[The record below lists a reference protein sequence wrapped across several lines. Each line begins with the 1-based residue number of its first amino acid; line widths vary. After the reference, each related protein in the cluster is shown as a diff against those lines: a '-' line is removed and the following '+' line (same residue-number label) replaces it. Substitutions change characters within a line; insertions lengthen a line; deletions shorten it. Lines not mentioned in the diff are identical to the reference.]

1 MSPIVIRLPFGR
13 KGGDEGRPRAE
24 AATDAVTPVTGDGAE
39 EAPTAAV
46 ALPPPASSTAEPA
59 VPEPAS
65 YVSTGPGPEVEP
77 AREAEPE
84 PAPEP
89 ELEAEPL
96 PTAAPA
102 YPASRE
108 QVPPPPAGPTMAEH
122 LADLARYRN
131 VVLAWIAEDGY
142 PMNVAAAVEVS
153 PDKGT
158 LRFSN
163 PVALGIPAGARVA
176 ITGSHVAPV
185 PGGGIEER
193 RHLTVWGTAVPRPRG
208 RFLVTPDRAWAWDD
222 EALPL
227 PALYERDLPKAR
239 RFYERLSAA
248 RGVTVRPRMP
258 TGLLLV
264 RATRAPF
271 LSATFVPVLL
281 GIAIA
286 ARTGSFDLVSSLLTL
301 LAASAVHLGLNAAND
316 VFDTMLGA
324 DDANPT
330 PTRFSGGSR
339 VIQNSLVTTRGLS
352 GISAACYALA
362 AVMGLVLL
370 WQRGSSALLA
380 IFVVGLFISLAYT
393 MPPFKLVYRGL
404 GEVATAIGF
413 GPVMLLGA
421 YVVQTRGPISVEA
434 VVASIPVGLL
444 VALILYVNEIP
455 DRRGDAKVG
464 KRTLPVRWPRDA
476 VIRAFDV
483 VAASSFI
490 VVVLGV
496 VAAALPFTT
505 LLVVVAAPLA
515 LVVHDGLVS
524 FYDAPYSLMPTMGA
538 NIRMHLVFG
547 LLMLA
552 GYVLAI
558 ADKVA
563 LGKSPFLW

>member
-1 MSPIVIRLPFGR
+1 MSPIVIRLPFGG
-13 KGGDEGRPRAE
+13 KGREKRDDTPEADAASG
-24 AATDAVTPVTGDGAE
+24 AATALPS
-39 EAPTAAV
+39 EAPAETPQGSV
-46 ALPPPASSTAEPA
+46 SLPPPANAPA
-59 VPEPAS
+59 D
-65 YVSTGPGPEVEP
+65 
-77 AREAEPE
+77 
-84 PAPEP
+84 
-89 ELEAEPL
+89 L
-96 PTAAPA
+96 AAPA
-102 YPASRE
+102 AKAASSAASVPPESRPEPPVERGPESEPMQTPAPVPAYPPARA
-108 QVPPPPAGPTMAEH
+108 QVPAPPAGPTMAEH
-122 LADLARYRN
+122 LADLATYGH

-142 PMNVAAAVEVS
+142 PMNTAATVEVLPES
-153 PDKGT
+153 GT
-158 LRFSN
+158 VRFSN
-163 PVALGIPAGARVA
+163 PVGLNVPAGARVA
-176 ITGSHVAPV
+176 ITGSHIAPV
-185 PGGGIEER
+185 PGGGIEDR
-193 RHLTVWGTAVPRPRG
+193 RHITVWGTAVARPRG
-208 RFLVTPDRAWAWDD
+208 RFLVAPDRAWAWNDD
-222 EALPL
+222 DLPL

-239 RFYERLSAA
+239 RFYARLSAA
-248 RGVTVRPRMP
+248 RGVTVRPRLP

-286 ARTGSFDLVSSLLTL
+286 ARVGSFDLVSSLLTL

-370 WQRGSSALLA
+370 WQRGSIALFA
-380 IFVVGLFISLAYT
+380 IFVIGLFISLAYT

-404 GEVATAIGF
+404 GEIATALGF

-421 YVVQTRGPISVEA
+421 YVVQTRGSMSVEA
-434 VVASIPVGLL
+434 AVASIPIGLL

-464 KRTLPVRWPRDA
+464 KRTLPVRWSRET
-476 VIRAFDV
+476 VIRAFDI
-483 VAASSFI
+483 VAGASF
-490 VVVLGV
+490 VLVVLCAI
-496 VAAALPFTT
+496 AAVLPFTT

-515 LVVHDGLVS
+515 VVVHDGLVS

-538 NIRMHLVFG
+538 NIRMHLTFG
-547 LLMLA
+547 LLMIV
-552 GYVLAI
+552 GYLLAI
-558 ADKVA
+558 ADKVV
-563 LGKSPFLW
+563 LGRSPFLW